1 MIYKYDAKKAKEI
14 QNLSIQ
20 VFWKSAKGLLLNN
33 SLNNVGLQWNWHTTF
48 VVLSLGCI
56 NTGLVDL
63 GEEDLDGGFFKKH
76 EPHATHAFFL
86 SFSFYFLLGFFI
98 WITLFP
104 YILFIFC
111 KQTYVY
117 VYTLRVCLWVW
128 KIYIVHNWFINSHS
142 LILLCYILDTLYMHI
157 NES

>member
-48 VVLSLGCI
+48 VVLSPGCI

-63 GEEDLDGGFFKKH
+63 GEEDLDGVFFKK
-76 EPHATHAFFL
+76 HAFFL
-86 SFSFYFLLGFFI
+86 SFSFYFLLGFFH
-98 WITLFP
+98 LN
-104 YILFIFC
+104 YFIPLYTSHFL
-111 KQTYVY
+111 QTDIRICLYVAG
-117 VYTLRVCLWVW
+117 
-128 KIYIVHNWFINSHS
+128 
-142 LILLCYILDTLYMHI
+142 LLVGLEDLYCA
-157 NES
+157 

>member
-63 GEEDLDGGFFKKH
+63 GKEDLDGFFKKSWT
-76 EPHATHAFFL
+76 PCNTCIFSLFL
-86 SFSFYFLLGFFI
+86 FLFLVGFFFI

-104 YILFIFC
+104 YILFNFC

>member
-48 VVLSLGCI
+48 VVLSPGCI

-63 GEEDLDGGFFKKH
+63 GEEDLDGFFFFKKAWT
-76 EPHATHAFFL
+76 PCNTCIFSLFL
-86 SFSFYFLLGFFI
+86 FLFLVGFFSFEL
-98 WITLFP
+98 
-104 YILFIFC
+104 
-111 KQTYVY
+111 VY
-117 VYTLRVCLWVW
+117 
-128 KIYIVHNWFINSHS
+128 S
-142 LILLCYILDTLYMHI
+142 LIYFSFFANRHTYMSIRCGFACGFGRFILCIIDSLIPILWFCCVI
-157 NES
+157 F

>member
-63 GEEDLDGGFFKKH
+63 GEEDLDGFFKKSWT
-76 EPHATHAFFL
+76 PCNTCIFSLFL
-86 SFSFYFLLGFFI
+86 FLFLVGFFH
-98 WITLFP
+98 LN
-104 YILFIFC
+104 YFIPLYTFHFL
-111 KQTYVY
+111 QTDIRICLYVAG
-117 VYTLRVCLWVW
+117 
-128 KIYIVHNWFINSHS
+128 
-142 LILLCYILDTLYMHI
+142 LLVGLEDLYCA
-157 NES
+157 